1 MSFNYTTFTLFNF
14 ILIHLCFQIKRE
26 ILPNTIET
34 YFLLTV
40 HLEHN

>member
-1 MSFNYTTFTLFNF
+1 MSFSYTTFILFNF
-14 ILIHLCFQIKRE
+14 ILIHLYFQIKRE

-34 YFLLTV
+34 HFLRTV